1 MTRGRWA
8 FVAAVAVGVLLL
20 LARPK
25 SATED
30 ARAAFDR
37 LATALA
43 PGASETPEARSA
55 RLTVELTTL
64 LTAEVSVLLP
74 SGEELQG
81 RAVVIDKTLAL
92 ARGHL
97 PVITL
102 REVRTSRIDDLRSLV
117 SFEVLVSDSQGDAL
131 HAAPRPGSAQML
143 RDRDGYR
150 VDRLEIGAET
160 RAEPEPRP

>member
-1 MTRGRWA
+1 VTRGRWA

-20 LARPK
+20 LARPR